1 MKTGPG
7 FDPNSYATVAERVR
21 SFYVAYPLGRIET
34 DMVDRTEQEIVFK
47 ALVYRQPNDKRPAA
61 TGWAAERI
69 GDGEIN
75 VVACLENTETS
86 AVGRALANLGFTGT
100 RQRPSAEEMAK
111 SSRVRARLTLERPEA
126 LGVGSAHQQ
135 STGVPSGE
143 ASRSPAVDGQAP
155 VVRDLFLLIQRAAA
169 LGIRSARVQRWT
181 VALHAG
187 VLNATDFMRCE
198 RRLRLWIERHR
209 HPSST

>member
-21 SFYVAYPLGRIET
+21 SFYAAYPLGRIET
-34 DMVDRTEQEIVFK
+34 DMVDRTEEEIVFK

-111 SSRVRARLTLERPEA
+111 SSRVRARLTLERLESA
-126 LGVGSAHQQ
+126 LGVDAVHHQP
-135 STGVPSGE
+135 TGRPGGE
-143 ASRSPAVDGQAP
+143 TSRSPAVDGQAA
-155 VVRDLFLLIQRAAA
+155 VVRDLLSLLRRAAA

-181 VALHAG
+181 DALHAG
-187 VLNATDFMRCE
+187 VLNTTDLMRCE
-198 RRLRLWIERHR
+198 RRLRLWIDRHR
-209 HPSST
+209 RVST

>member
-1 MKTGPG
+1 MGPG

-21 SFYVAYPLGRIET
+21 LFYVAHPLGRIET
-34 DMVDRTEQEIVFK
+34 DMVGHTDQEIVFK

-111 SSRVRARLTLERPEA
+111 SSRARARLTLERPE
-126 LGVGSAHQQ
+126 SAAAVN
-135 STGVPSGE
+135 SVREPMVAPSGSE
-143 ASRSPAVDGQAP
+143 SGRSLGREEQPTL
-155 VVRDLFLLIQRAAA
+155 VRDLLSLLERAES
-169 LGIRSARVQRWT
+169 LGVRTMRVQRWRH
-181 VALHAG
+181 ALNVGLPSTAD
-187 VLNATDFMRCE
+187 LTRCE
-198 RRLRLWIERHR
+198 RRLGLWIERHR
-209 HPSST
+209 QRSPR

>member
-61 TGWAAERI
+61 TCWAAERI

-111 SSRVRARLTLERPEA
+111 SSRVRARLTLDRPESVP
-126 LGVGSAHQQ
+126 GVGSVHHQP
-135 STGVPSGE
+135 TDRPGGE
-143 ASRSPAVDGQAP
+143 ATRSPAIDGQAAL
-155 VVRDLFLLIQRAAA
+155 VRDLLSLLRRATA
-169 LGIRSARVQRWT
+169 LGIRSVRVQRWT
-181 VALHAG
+181 GALHATD
-187 VLNATDFMRCE
+187 LNTTDLMRCE
-198 RRLRLWIERHR
+198 RRLRLWIDRHR
-209 HPSST
+209 RTST